1 MADRNSYQI
10 RRATSTDDE
19 RVLHMMRGSFFRDE
33 PLNIA
38 VGLVDDAE
46 TCPELEQFCLQA
58 LGEGTYVLLA
68 CKVVRLIG
76 LISVWRR

>member
-19 RVLHMMRGSFFRDE
+19 TVLHFMRHSFFRDE

-38 VGLVDDAE
+38 VGLLEDSD
-46 TCPELEQFCLQA
+46 TCPELEQFCLDT
-58 LGEGTYVLLA
+58 LCDG
-68 CKVVRLIG
+68 K
-76 LISVWRR
+76 SVITGYQVFTLTG